1 MKIPAF
7 CILLLLL
14 FGACGRRDASQE
26 RTSLDSPVPDPW
38 KAESIAYR
46 YWGSPA
52 SPYRDEGRYIQFL
65 DSLLA
70 SDSLPEGLR
79 ERAQYKRRIA
89 ALNRPG
95 MIAADFRFLERHG
108 AKSRLHNLKSP
119 YTLLIFYDPECPH
132 CSDILRSIA
141 SSETIKR
148 AIAAKDILV
157 IAIYTEG
164 KRDVW
169 DKTNED
175 LPDNW
180 LVGYD
185 LTGVLEN
192 ELYDVPAMPTPFL
205 LDSVKRVI
213 LKDPNPALLIACV
226 ERLRS
231 KDL

>member
-26 RTSLDSPVPDPW
+26 RTALDSPVPDPW

-95 MIAADFRFLERHG
+95 TIAADFRFLERQG

-141 SSETIKR
+141 SSETINR

-231 KDL
+231 KDF